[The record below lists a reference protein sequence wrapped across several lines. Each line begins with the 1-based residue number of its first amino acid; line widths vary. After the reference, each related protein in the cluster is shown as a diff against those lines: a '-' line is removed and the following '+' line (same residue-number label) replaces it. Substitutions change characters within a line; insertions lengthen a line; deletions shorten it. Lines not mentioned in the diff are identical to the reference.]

1 MISRELYESA
11 CVAKKWSIVRH
22 THGLLGKK
30 MHNLALSL
38 TDLLV
43 RQKQVTVGLPPH
55 QEIIISQPIGSS
67 ELKDLISSASM
78 DDISAATLTQEIL
91 IYLGMFVRTEP
102 NLFHGMLRLRIGL
115 ILQVMTSEISR
126 TLHIPGEEATDKL
139 LNLAP
144 FETKNLLHNIMS
156 GKEYDIDVTGSRVTV
171 VEANSDHISLSRKL
185 SLYPTIMAASQA
197 SSRSGSNTSLDL
209 ENSEDVE
216 DRTGM
221 WARRRLLDG
230 SLNRVPPGFY
240 TRLWSLLLSCQGLC
254 VQENILYQTITQEM
268 TSGEIKFH
276 LHCEALL
283 NTVPD
288 PAFRQLVVEA
298 ILVLILVVEHRVVPY
313 LGGIININDIVR
325 SANQM
330 FLEDPETEI
339 PCCQSAIKAGQCGG
353 ESGLCL
359 HFYDS
364 APTGPYGTFSY
375 LVRAVCNQLNTI
387 PESGDIDCN
396 TM

>member
-1 MISRELYESA
+1 MYESA

-43 RQKQVTVGLPPH
+43 RQKQVTVGLPPL
-55 QEIIISQPIGSS
+55 QELIISQPIGSS
-67 ELKDLISSASM
+67 ELRDLISSASR
-78 DDISAATLTQEIL
+78 DDISAATLSQEIL

-126 TLHIPGEEATDKL
+126 TLNIDGNEATDKL
-139 LNLAP
+139 LNLSP
-144 FETKNLLHNIMS
+144 FETQNLLHNIMS
-156 GKEYDIDVTGSRVTV
+156 GKEYDIDVTGSRISV

-185 SLYPTIMAASQA
+185 SLYPTMMASQA
-197 SSRSGSNTSLDL
+197 SSRSGSTTSLDI
-209 ENSEDVE
+209 ENAEDVE

-240 TRLWSLLLSCQGLC
+240 TRLWSLLLCCQGLC
-254 VQENILYQTITQEM
+254 VQDNILYQTITQEM

-283 NTVPD
+283 NTVPE

-298 ILVLILVVEHRVVPY
+298 ILVLILVVEYKVVPY
-313 LGGIININDIVR
+313 LGGVININDIVR

-330 FLEDPETEI
+330 FLEDPESEI
-339 PCCQSAIKAGQCGG
+339 PEAGRCGG
-353 ESGLCL
+353 EGGLCL

-387 PESGDIDCN
+387 PDSGDIDCN

>member
-1 MISRELYESA
+1 MSRELYESA

-43 RQKQVTVGLPPH
+43 RQKQVTVGLPPL
-55 QEIIISQPIGSS
+55 QELIISQPIGSS
-67 ELKDLISSASM
+67 ELRDLISSASR
-78 DDISAATLTQEIL
+78 DDISAATLSQEIL

-126 TLHIPGEEATDKL
+126 TLNIDGNEATDKL
-139 LNLAP
+139 LNLSP
-144 FETKNLLHNIMS
+144 FETQNLLHNIMS
-156 GKEYDIDVTGSRVTV
+156 GKEYDIDVTGSRISV

-185 SLYPTIMAASQA
+185 SLYPTMMASQA
-197 SSRSGSNTSLDL
+197 SSRSGSTTSLDI
-209 ENSEDVE
+209 ENAEDVE

-240 TRLWSLLLSCQGLC
+240 TRLWSLLLCCQGLC
-254 VQENILYQTITQEM
+254 VQDNILYQTITQEM

-283 NTVPD
+283 NTVPE

-298 ILVLILVVEHRVVPY
+298 ILVLILVVEYKVVPY
-313 LGGIININDIVR
+313 LGGVININDIVR

-339 PCCQSAIKAGQCGG
+339 PEAGRCGG
-353 ESGLCL
+353 EGGLCL

-387 PESGDIDCN
+387 PDSGDIDCN

>member
-1 MISRELYESA
+1 MSRELYESA

-55 QEIIISQPIGSS
+55 QELIISQPIGSS
-67 ELKDLISSASM
+67 ELRDLISSASR
-78 DDISAATLTQEIL
+78 DDISAATLSQEIL

-126 TLHIPGEEATDKL
+126 TLNIDGNEATDKL
-139 LNLAP
+139 LNLSP
-144 FETKNLLHNIMS
+144 FETQNLLHNIMS
-156 GKEYDIDVTGSRVTV
+156 GKEYHIDVTGSRISV

-185 SLYPTIMAASQA
+185 SLYPTMMASQA
-197 SSRSGSNTSLDL
+197 SSRSGSTTSLDI
-209 ENSEDVE
+209 ENAEDVE

-240 TRLWSLLLSCQGLC
+240 TRLWSLLLCCQGLC
-254 VQENILYQTITQEM
+254 VQDNILYQTITQEM

-283 NTVPD
+283 NTVPE

-298 ILVLILVVEHRVVPY
+298 ILVLILVVEYKVVPY
-313 LGGIININDIVR
+313 LGGVININDIVR

-339 PCCQSAIKAGQCGG
+339 PEAGRCGG
-353 ESGLCL
+353 EGGLCL

-387 PESGDIDCN
+387 PDSGDIDCN

>member
-1 MISRELYESA
+1 MIFSLFRELYESA

-156 GKEYDIDVTGSRVTV
+156 GKEYDIDVTGSRVSV

-268 TSGEIKFH
+268 TSGEI
-276 LHCEALL
+276 
-283 NTVPD
+283 NQVP
-288 PAFRQLVVEA
+288 PPL
-298 ILVLILVVEHRVVPY
+298 
-313 LGGIININDIVR
+313 
-325 SANQM
+325 
-330 FLEDPETEI
+330 
-339 PCCQSAIKAGQCGG
+339 
-353 ESGLCL
+353 
-359 HFYDS
+359 
-364 APTGPYGTFSY
+364 
-375 LVRAVCNQLNTI
+375 
-387 PESGDIDCN
+387 
-396 TM
+396 

>member
-1 MISRELYESA
+1 MVRELFESA

-22 THGLLGKK
+22 CHGLLGKK
-30 MHNLALSL
+30 MQNLALSL

-55 QEIIISQPIGSS
+55 NELIISQPIGSS
-67 ELKDLISSASM
+67 ELRDLISSACQL
-78 DDISAATLTQEIL
+78 DISAATLTQEIL

-115 ILQVMTSEISR
+115 IIQVMASEIGR
-126 TLHIPGEEATDKL
+126 TLNIDGDEATDNL
-139 LNLAP
+139 LNLSP
-144 FETKNLLHNIMS
+144 FEAKNLLHNIMS
-156 GKEYDIDVTGSRVTV
+156 GQEYDIDVMGSRITV
-171 VEANSDHISLSRKL
+171 VEANSDHLSLGISRKL
-185 SLYPTIMAASQA
+185 SLYPNILSQA
-197 SSRSGSNTSLDL
+197 SSRSGSNTGLDL
-209 ENSEDVE
+209 REVEDV

-240 TRLWSLLLSCQGLC
+240 TRLWGLMLSCQGIC
-254 VQENILYQTITQEM
+254 VQGNILYQTITQEM

-283 NTVPD
+283 NTVPE

-298 ILVLILVVEHRVVPY
+298 ILVLILVVEYKVVPY
-313 LGGIININDIVR
+313 LGGVININDIVR
-325 SANQM
+325 TANHI
-330 FLEDPETEI
+330 FLSDPDTELH
-339 PCCQSAIKAGQCGG
+339 CCPPEGGTGQCGG
-353 ESGLCL
+353 ENGLCL

-364 APTGPYGTFSY
+364 APTGPFGTFSY
-375 LVRAVCNQLNTI
+375 LVRAVCDQLNTI
-387 PESGDIDCN
+387 PDTGDIDCN